1 MAKSKQDYTKMSL
14 EELSELLV
22 DGQTQLKQAK
32 ISKINNDLANPA
44 RIKAL
49 RREIARIQTAINAL
63 IINESEEE

>member
-1 MAKSKQDYTKMSL
+1 MVKAKKDYTKMSL

-22 DGQTQLKQAK
+22 EAQDQLKQAK
-32 ISKINNDLANPA
+32 LSKLNDELANPA

-63 IINESEEE
+63 IIRESEEE